1 MRRSAVFEKSM
12 KTKKNGEVFMVEVTS
27 SSSIDSVSTSSLH
40 NLNCS
45 YKIMNET
52 PIVVVDSDSSTSN
65 LSEKEIIKVNPFEK
79 MDTPAITN
87 CVLSDRKMK
96 DINFWLDGINE
107 KQLHE
112 VTKYSELSTIYGDEG
127 GNFQAKASGN
137 VFSSTLI
144 GSQKRVDNFLK
155 RSVEVNED
163 NDLPLFIVEDSFEI
177 RDKETK
183 PTPLNSSKC
192 VISTNINQKTPTC
205 MLWELFL
212 KNILT
217 LNCR

>member
-1 MRRSAVFEKSM
+1 
-12 KTKKNGEVFMVEVTS
+12 MVGVTS
-27 SSSIDSVSTSSLH
+27 STDSVSTSSLH

-52 PIVVVDSDSSTSN
+52 PIVVFDSESSTSN
-65 LSEKEIIKVNPFEK
+65 LSEKEITKVKPFEN

-87 CVLSDRKMK
+87 CVLSDRKIK
-96 DINFWLDGINE
+96 DIHFWLDGINE

-137 VFSSTLI
+137 AFSSTLI
-144 GSQKRVDNFLK
+144 GSRKTFDKFFK

-163 NDLPLFIVEDSFEI
+163 NGSPLFIVEDSFEI
-177 RDKETK
+177 CDKETK
-183 PTPLNSSKC
+183 YTPVNSSKC
-192 VISTNINQKTPTC
+192 DDIFFTNIDQKTPTC
-205 MLWELFL
+205 ML
-212 KNILT
+212 
-217 LNCR
+217 